1 MGTIWQDISYEYRK
15 GNAVVKLAMLN
26 IAIYVLVNLISVP
39 IYLSGVPYSSFLHFL
54 QEWFYLPSS
63 PVKLLLRPWTLITYM
78 FLHSSIWHLIFN
90 MMVLY
95 WFGRITNDLI
105 HNSKIVPLY
114 FLGGF
119 AGALFFLISFNAF
132 PFFWHLGSVPLVG
145 ASAAVMAI
153 LLSAATLNPQGHIR
167 LILIGAVELQYVAL
181 ALVVIDILSIPL
193 TNPGGHFAH
202 LGGALMG
209 WFYKF
214 MLRRGRDLGQP
225 IKTIIGFI
233 SNPSAVFRSGPKKK
247 RAPKLAYKKATEPVV
262 TETSGNSSNKTVES
276 YGRSFSQ
283 RYRNMTIDECV
294 DAILDKINANG
305 YDNLSQEEKDF
316 LAKSSKKK

>member
-1 MGTIWQDISYEYRK
+1 
-15 GNAVVKLAMLN
+15 
-26 IAIYVLVNLISVP
+26 
-39 IYLSGVPYSSFLHFL
+39 
-54 QEWFYLPSS
+54 
-63 PVKLLLRPWTLITYM
+63 
-78 FLHSSIWHLIFN
+78 

-132 PFFWHLGSVPLVG
+132 PVFWHLGSVPLVG

-202 LGGALMG
+202 LGGMV
-209 WFYKF
+209 F
-214 MLRRGRDLGQP
+214 
-225 IKTIIGFI
+225 GFI
-233 SNPSAVFRSGPKKK
+233 LIKIW
-247 RAPKLAYKKATEPVV
+247 
-262 TETSGNSSNKTVES
+262 NKNRTKF
-276 YGRSFSQ
+276 Y
-283 RYRNMTIDECV
+283 
-294 DAILDKINANG
+294 
-305 YDNLSQEEKDF
+305 
-316 LAKSSKKK
+316 